1 MSTRSIELYQAHKS
15 VFDLYQSLLLK
26 WNQKFNLTTII
37 HPNEVV
43 ERHFLDSLALIDVSR
58 ETFEIVSRETI
69 SLLDIGSGGGFP
81 GLPLKIAF
89 PSLNVTLVDSLKK
102 RCDFLKEAIRTLS
115 LRNTQVLHEKLAG
128 QSIGLFDVIVSRAT
142 FRLSDY
148 LKFALPNLKPQ
159 GTILALKGIDIDEEV
174 KEAAKFLE
182 GQGAFHID
190 SIPYQLPL
198 TKLDRLG
205 IVICR
210 KT

>member
-1 MSTRSIELYQAHKS
+1 MSTRSIEIYQAHKS

-26 WNQKFNLTTII
+26 WNQKFNLTNIT

-89 PSLNVTLVDSLKK
+89 PSLNVTLLDSLKK

-115 LRNTQVLHEKLAG
+115 LSSIQVLHEKLAG
-128 QSIGLFDVIVSRAT
+128 QSVGLFDVIASRAT

-148 LKFALPNLKPQ
+148 LKLALPNLKPK

-182 GQGAFHID
+182 GKGTFHID
-190 SIPYQLPL
+190 AIPYQLPL

-205 IVICR
+205 VVIRR
-210 KT
+210 KS